1 MGFVK
6 SRLGMMMF
14 LQYAVWGVWLT
25 ILPGYLQGTVEDGG
39 LGFSA
44 RDVGII
50 LGIAASVGALTAP
63 FISGQIAD
71 RYFSA
76 EKFLA
81 FLLFAGGIV
90 IYIMSSQTTFA
101 MWLGLSILYSV
112 LYMPTLTLTNSLAF
126 SHLDDPDQEFSRVR
140 VWGTFGWIAA
150 GWLFSWVF
158 LMTDLEFTKLPPFL
172 TGPDH
177 PEGKAQIAI
186 ALKVSGILSIIYS
199 GFCFFLPH
207 TPAKK
212 EVESIAWQESLAFMK
227 KPSVMWLFVAAIL
240 ISTIHNVY
248 FMQAFTF
255 LTDGVGMK
263 VSSAG
268 PAMTIGQVAE
278 VFVMA
283 ILGMVILKLGIRG
296 TLVLGGCSYILR
308 FAIWAVIGMSDTV
321 GDAGVV
327 IAVLSQSLHGIS
339 FACFYVCAFIYIDR
353 VAPEDIR
360 HSAQAMFGI
369 SLVGIGPML
378 SGPVLGILSNQFG
391 DGEIITNFTGMWATL
406 SCIALVATGIVLVLF
421 RDESNGA
428 PGQNIEA
435 EAHAESETP

>member
-1 MGFVK
+1 MGFIK
-6 SRLGMMMF
+6 GRLGMMMF

-50 LGIAASVGALTAP
+50 LGIAASVGALSAP

-71 RYFSA
+71 RFFSA

-101 MWLGLSILYSV
+101 MWLFLSILYSV

-126 SHLDDPDQEFSRVR
+126 AHLDDPDKEFSRVR

-150 GWLFSWVF
+150 GWIFSWVF
-158 LMTDLEFTKLPPFL
+158 LMTDLEWQKLPPFL
-172 TGPDH
+172 AGPDH
-177 PEGKAQIAI
+177 PGGKAQIAI
-186 ALKVSGILSIIYS
+186 ALKVSGILSIIYA
-199 GFCFFLPH
+199 GYCFLLPN
-207 TPAKK
+207 TPPKK
-212 EVESIAWQESLAFMK
+212 ETHSMAWMDSFGLMK
-227 KPSVMWLFVAAIL
+227 KSSVMWLFIAAIL
-240 ISTIHNVY
+240 ISTIHNIY

-278 VFVMA
+278 IFVMA

-308 FAIWAVIGMSDTV
+308 FAIWAAIGMNDTV
-321 GDAGVV
+321 GDTGVI
-327 IAVLSQSLHGIS
+327 IAVLSQSLHGVS

-369 SLVGIGPML
+369 SLGKSV
-378 SGPVLGILSNQFG
+378 V
-391 DGEIITNFTGMWATL
+391 
-406 SCIALVATGIVLVLF
+406 
-421 RDESNGA
+421 
-428 PGQNIEA
+428 
-435 EAHAESETP
+435 